1 MSEESLLAERT
12 EQTFNAR
19 DEAEKREEVRR
30 RAEWEEVE
38 SGAGMRRMPA
48 DKQRSHIS
56 SAIGG
61 VCPFHLALVPIGD
74 GGLTD
79 SPRQLHLLPSGHLD
93 LFQDLLLSLLY
104 RELRMA
110 RGRLV
115 KSLLSLERRK
125 RRRTAQGLLLRVASV
140 MTGRIN
146 SILG

>member
-12 EQTFNAR
+12 QQSFNAR
-19 DEAEKREEVRR
+19 DEAEKREQVRR

-48 DKQRSHIS
+48 DKQRSHMS

-61 VCPFHLALVPIGD
+61 VCPFLVPIDD

-104 RELRMA
+104 RELRML
-110 RGRLV
+110 RERLV